1 MKHYAEHKIPD
12 TKDHIKYDSIIC
24 KARTGKSIVKE
35 KQISGFQERWELGA
49 TDSRFLFEVTVVQY
63 CNYTIIRLFL

>member
-12 TKDHIKYDSIIC
+12 TKDHVKYDSLIC
-24 KARTGKSIVKE
+24 KARMGKSIEKE
-35 KQISGFQERWELGA
+35 KQISGFQERWELGVA
-49 TDSRFLFEVTVVQY
+49 DSRFLLEVTVVQY